1 MQSAKCS
8 VFSGKVA
15 FQDKLGAGGSRDA
28 TASGKQ
34 QPGSAGQRRMC
45 ALRLLVTIIISI
57 SISIVLT
64 TEYAQSTSL
73 TCSHEADEAKKTKKT
88 KKNQQAKDVKWR

>member
-34 QPGSAGQRRMC
+34 QPGSAGQRRI
-45 ALRLLVTIIISI
+45 LVTIIISI